1 MGVLGTYGI
10 AVRDGEVTTTIPEP
24 STWILL
30 GIGLAG
36 ITVISIRKRQ
46 YPSLPEV
53 IMFDNNFV
61 SSF

>member
-24 STWILL
+24 STLILL

-46 YPSLPEV
+46 YLITRS
-53 IMFDNNFV
+53 DNV
-61 SSF
+61 